1 MPASNGSLRIF
12 PQLRSSRWIRSI
24 RSIVFGP
31 DKTGAAFVVYR
42 EMSLMLL
49 LCCGIA
55 AVAIIA
61 AVVMV
66 APVVTPPVAAAAS
79 AAVVPRSNLDIVTQV
94 IGTQH
99 KSVPPKRSSIH
110 SSILYRTAICC
121 PVQSRSILVILP

>member
-1 MPASNGSLRIF
+1 
-12 PQLRSSRWIRSI
+12 
-24 RSIVFGP
+24 
-31 DKTGAAFVVYR
+31 
-42 EMSLMLL
+42 MLL

-99 KSVPPKRSSIH
+99 KSVPPKMSSIRQYLVY
-110 SSILYRTAICC
+110 SRCY

>member
-1 MPASNGSLRIF
+1 
-12 PQLRSSRWIRSI
+12 
-24 RSIVFGP
+24 
-31 DKTGAAFVVYR
+31 
-42 EMSLMLL
+42 MLL

-66 APVVTPPVAAAAS
+66 APVVTPPVVAATAAAA

-99 KSVPPKRSSIH
+99 KSVPPKMSSIRQYLVY
-110 SSILYRTAICC
+110 SRCY